1 MSKREI
7 TWAPLIPLIGGQM
20 LGAEKAFGKPPA
32 AIYSYDGFQD
42 NDSHYVNYQ
51 QNTLGR
57 KDIPYILLGDD
68 NSQVTQVDV
77 VSGTPPCAALSQ
89 LNTGKSVESKGAG
102 CAKNEWMYKV
112 FEDGIDILGAKVVI
126 VENAPALFTN
136 KGRPVANNLYKI
148 CAERGYSL
156 TLYKTSTRFH
166 GVPQGRDRSFA
177 IGWKSESAPVMNWY
191 NRPRKNFAEYLREIP
206 VDALHQDIIINKNV
220 PDEPYYNFI
229 KTKIAADTTIRELMI
244 EEGVKTTLNYVNK
257 KGWMKEANEWFHKTG
272 NEKGVKYSDHAMM
285 KYADG
290 KGVWDGSVHVFG
302 EYMNAVIGRNM
313 VDTIHPEEER
323 SLTIREAMH
332 MMGFPEDFE
341 LLHGLKKMN
350 HIAQNCPVPTS
361 RDMHLEIQ
369 KFLNEE
375 LDLSDTTYMRQNNF
389 KQLLELDP
397 NGKDTTPNLEDFF
410 Q

>member
-1 MSKREI
+1 
-7 TWAPLIPLIGGQM
+7 M